1 MYKIN
6 VEKIWTATSTLKKM
20 IENEE
25 HAEFVG
31 YAQ

>member
-1 MYKIN
+1 MSQKKMLRPK
-6 VEKIWTATSTLKKM
+6 EKEKEKKM

-25 HAEFVG
+25 HMEFVG

>member
-1 MYKIN
+1 MSQKKILRPKE
-6 VEKIWTATSTLKKM
+6 EKEKKM